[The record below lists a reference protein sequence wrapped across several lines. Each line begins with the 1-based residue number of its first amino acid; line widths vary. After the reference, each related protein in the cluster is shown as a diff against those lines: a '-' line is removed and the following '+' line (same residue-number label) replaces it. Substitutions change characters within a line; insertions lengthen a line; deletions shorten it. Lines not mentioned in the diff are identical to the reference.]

1 MSGSSS
7 AGSVPAWRD
16 RPDHRD
22 WLAQQLRR
30 QLAFASA
37 FPHPDG
43 GAGWLDGDGDLDLSR
58 PVHTYVTARMAHV
71 FCLGSLAGIPGC
83 GPLADRALEALGGS
97 GRLRDAEHGGWF
109 ASAGPGEETDESKQG
124 YTHAFVLLAAS
135 SALVAGRPGAAD
147 LLEAAAQVLDERFLT
162 DQGLYADLWDR
173 SWTTLDPYR
182 GVNANMHAVEAC
194 LAASDATGDRRFLD
208 RALVITTRVVHEW
221 ARAQQWRVP
230 EHFDADWTPLP
241 EHHRDHPD
249 HPFQPF
255 GATVGH
261 GLEWSRLVVQ
271 LHAALGEGRSGDEG
285 APDWMVPAARSLFD
299 RAVTDGWSTDGAEG
313 FVYTTDW
320 EGVPVV
326 RDRMHWVLAEGLCAA
341 AALHD
346 ATGEES
352 YDRLYRT
359 WWDHAATSWVD
370 PDDGSWQHQLTPD
383 LAPTDSVWAGRPDT
397 YHSLHAVLLPR
408 LPQAPGAA
416 RALEAGLVDAGNRAP
431 GGGVLR

>member
-1 MSGSSS
+1 MSGH
-7 AGSVPAWRD
+7 GPAWRH

-43 GAGWLDGDGDLDLSR
+43 GAGWLDTDGDLDLSR
-58 PVHTYVTARMAHV
+58 PVHTYATARMAHV
-71 FCLGSLAGIPGC
+71 FSLGSLAGVPGC
-83 GPLADRALEALGGS
+83 GPLADRALEALGES

-109 ASAGPGEETDESKQG
+109 ASAGPGEQRDETKQG

-135 SALVAGRPGAAD
+135 SALVAGRPGAAE
-147 LLEAAAQVLDERFLT
+147 LLEAAARVLDERFLT
-162 DQGLYADLWDR
+162 DQGLYADQWDR

-194 LAASDATGDRRFLD
+194 LAAADATGEARFTD
-208 RALVITTRVVHEW
+208 RALRITTQVVHTW
-221 ARAQQWRVP
+221 ARSHGWRVP
-230 EHFDADWTPLP
+230 EHFDASWTPVP
-241 EHHRDHPD
+241 EHHRDQPD

-271 LHAALGEGRSGDEG
+271 LRAALARQGT
-285 APDWMVPAARSLFD
+285 APDWMLPAARALFD
-299 RAVTDGWSTDGAEG
+299 RAVADGWSADGEEG
-313 FVYTTDW
+313 FLYTTDW

-326 RDRMHWVLAEGLCAA
+326 RMRMHWVLAEAICAA
-341 AALHD
+341 SALHD
-346 ATGEES
+346 ATGEEA

-370 PDDGSWQHQLTPD
+370 PVDGSWQHQRGPD
-383 LAPTDSVWAGRPDT
+383 LAPADSVWPGRPDT

-416 RALEAGLVDAGNRAP
+416 RALAEGLVDVGDVTPSGAP
-431 GGGVLR
+431 LR